1 MKLQNYLPMTMI
13 MHRSE
18 DVPKAGLIASTLFAT
33 FATLQTGVT
42 ALQVATAND
51 REDVGDELA
60 EHMEEM
66 PGQRRISIQVL

>member
-1 MKLQNYLPMTMI
+1 MFLKLIFCNF
-13 MHRSE
+13 
-18 DVPKAGLIASTLFAT
+18 V
-33 FATLQTGVT
+33 TLQTGVT

-66 PGQRRISIQVL
+66 PGQRRISVQVHV